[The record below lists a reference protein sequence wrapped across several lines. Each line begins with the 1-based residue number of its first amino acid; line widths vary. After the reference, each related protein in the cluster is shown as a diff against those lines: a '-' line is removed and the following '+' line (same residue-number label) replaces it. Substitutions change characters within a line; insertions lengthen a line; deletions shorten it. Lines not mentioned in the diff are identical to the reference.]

1 MARRILIIIFALTF
15 FTRISYA
22 QNLRVISLYPG
33 HSDNIF
39 ALSGD
44 LIALSENDDENLLP
58 DLPRL
63 SIKVNPEKI
72 LSLNPDVVVT
82 RTFAER
88 INPNL
93 YKVLKNSGVKI
104 ISLEPPKWN
113 DFTEY
118 LKILAK
124 ELNLNPENALRKF
137 EFIKNNISQK
147 AKNEILNNHKKI
159 PVVFIESTSREIHTC
174 TPDSWAANLIQLAG
188 AKNYAENAVPLRKGS
203 SIAPFGVERVLKS
216 LDNGL
221 NIYIIQTGAMNR
233 ANLNE
238 FYLRNWTAVF
248 KKRNIKVS
256 EVPEKYLSRPS
267 LSGLEKGG
275 EILLKLFYE

>member
-93 YKVLKNSGVKI
+93 YKVLKNSGI
-104 ISLEPPKWN
+104 
-113 DFTEY
+113 
-118 LKILAK
+118 
-124 ELNLNPENALRKF
+124 
-137 EFIKNNISQK
+137 
-147 AKNEILNNHKKI
+147 
-159 PVVFIESTSREIHTC
+159 
-174 TPDSWAANLIQLAG
+174 
-188 AKNYAENAVPLRKGS
+188 
-203 SIAPFGVERVLKS
+203 
-216 LDNGL
+216 
-221 NIYIIQTGAMNR
+221 
-233 ANLNE
+233 
-238 FYLRNWTAVF
+238 
-248 KKRNIKVS
+248 
-256 EVPEKYLSRPS
+256 
-267 LSGLEKGG
+267 
-275 EILLKLFYE
+275 KLFL